1 MATPISYSLKVAG
14 QPADPQ
20 LIDAIRTVEVE
31 DHATLADVARLRV
44 ATSIA
49 ERGASWSVLDEP
61 ICDRLANVRIA
72 VRLGGESETP
82 LIDGYVIDIKAGLSA
97 NPAGS
102 TIEIVVMDATAL
114 MDLEEKVRAWPD
126 QSDSAI
132 ATSIFGEYSFDT
144 DVASTQ
150 LVRQANDVT
159 VMQRETD
166 IRFLHRLAERNGFE
180 CYVDVGD
187 QGQTV
192 GHFHPPTLQE
202 PPQAVLSV
210 NIGTET
216 NLDDF
221 SLRYDMLAATQ
232 ASASGIDVQD
242 ASAQPAQTQ
251 SASLHDQ
258 GDASTVAADR
268 PRVRLLTPRGLSRT
282 DELQTLT
289 QAAVDRSAFAITAEG
304 LVNAAVLGQA
314 LRAKKPVL
322 VRGAGRRFSGQF
334 YVDRVL
340 HRFDAN
346 GYQQRVTLKRNAAG
360 VLRQDNFTEDD
371 SVAPQPAVSV

>member
-1 MATPISYSLKVAG
+1 LKIG
-14 QPADPQ
+14 GRPADAQ
-20 LIDAIRTVEVE
+20 LISALRTVEVE

-44 ATSIA
+44 ATGIA
-49 ERGASWSVLDEP
+49 ERGATWSVLDEP
-61 ICDRLANVRIA
+61 ICDRLANVKIA

-82 LIDGYVIDIKAGLSA
+82 LIDGYVIDVKAALSP
-97 NPAGS
+97 NPSSS
-102 TIEIVVMDATAL
+102 TIEIVVMDATVL
-114 MDLEEKVRAWPD
+114 MDLEEKVKAWPD

-132 ATSIFGEYSFDT
+132 AQSIFGDYAFDAN
-144 DVASTQ
+144 VASTQ

-166 IRFLHRLAERNGFE
+166 IRFLRRLAERNGFE

-187 QGQTV
+187 RGQTV

-202 PPQAVLSV
+202 SPQAVLSV
-210 NIGTET
+210 NMGTAT
-216 NLDDF
+216 NIDDF
-221 SLRYDMLAATQ
+221 SLRYDMLSATQ

-242 ASAQPAQTQ
+242 ASAQPAQTP
-251 SASLHDQ
+251 SASLRDQ
-258 GDASTVAADR
+258 GGTSTVATDH

-322 VRGAGRRFSGQF
+322 VRGAGRRFSGQY
-334 YVDRVL
+334 YVERVL
-340 HRFDAN
+340 HRFDTN

-360 VLRQDNFTEDD
+360 VLRQDSFVEDD
-371 SVAPQPAVSV
+371 SLAPQPAVHV

>member
-31 DHATLADVARLRV
+31 DHAKLADVARLRV
-44 ATSIA
+44 ATAIA
-49 ERGASWSVLDEP
+49 DRGASWSVLDEP
-61 ICDRLANVRIA
+61 ICDRLANVKIA

-82 LIDGYVIDIKAGLSA
+82 LIDGYVIDVKAGLSA

-102 TIEIVVMDATAL
+102 TIEIVVMDATVL
-114 MDLEEKVRAWPD
+114 MDLEEKVKAWPD
-126 QSDSAI
+126 QADSAI
-132 ATSIFGEYSFDT
+132 ATSIFGDYSFDT
-144 DVASTQ
+144 DVTSTQ

-187 QGQTV
+187 RGQTV

-202 PPQAVLSV
+202 SAQAVLSV
-210 NIGTET
+210 NMGTET

-258 GDASTVAADR
+258 GDSSTVAAAH

-334 YVDRVL
+334 YVERVL

-371 SVAPQPAVSV
+371 SVAPRPAVRV

>member
-44 ATSIA
+44 ATAIA
-49 ERGASWSVLDEP
+49 DRGASWSVLDEP
-61 ICDRLANVRIA
+61 ICDRFANVKIA

-82 LIDGYVIDIKAGLSA
+82 LIDGYVIDVKAGLSA

-114 MDLEEKVRAWPD
+114 MDLEEKVKAWPD

-144 DVASTQ
+144 DVTSTQ

-216 NLDDF
+216 NVDDF
-221 SLRYDMLAATQ
+221 SLRYDMLSATQ
-232 ASASGIDVQD
+232 ASASGIDTQD

-258 GDASTVAADR
+258 GGSSTVAADR

-304 LVNAAVLGQA
+304 LVNAAVLGQV

-322 VRGAGRRFSGQF
+322 VRGAGSRFSGQF
-334 YVDRVL
+334 YVERVL

-371 SVAPQPAVSV
+371 SVAPRPAVSV

>member
-44 ATSIA
+44 ATAIA
-49 ERGASWSVLDEP
+49 DRGASWSVLDEP
-61 ICDRLANVRIA
+61 ICDRLANVKIA

-82 LIDGYVIDIKAGLSA
+82 LIDGYVIDVKAGLSA

-114 MDLEEKVRAWPD
+114 MDLEEKVKAWPD

-144 DVASTQ
+144 DVTSTQ

-221 SLRYDMLAATQ
+221 SLRYDMLSATQ
-232 ASASGIDVQD
+232 ASASGIDTQD

-258 GDASTVAADR
+258 GGSSTVAADR

-304 LVNAAVLGQA
+304 LVNAAVLGQV

-322 VRGAGRRFSGQF
+322 VRGAGSRFSGQF
-334 YVDRVL
+334 YVERVL

>member
-1 MATPISYSLKVAG
+1 MATPISYSLKIAG

-44 ATSIA
+44 ATAIA
-49 ERGASWSVLDEP
+49 DRGASWSVLDEP
-61 ICDRLANVRIA
+61 ICDRLANVKIA

-82 LIDGYVIDIKAGLSA
+82 LIDGYVIDVKAGLSA

-102 TIEIVVMDATAL
+102 TIEIVVMDATVL
-114 MDLEEKVRAWPD
+114 MDLEEKVKAWPD

-132 ATSIFGEYSFDT
+132 ATSIFGDYSFDT
-144 DVASTQ
+144 DVTSTQ

-192 GHFHPPTLQE
+192 GHFHLPTLQE
-202 PPQAVLSV
+202 SPQAVLSV
-210 NIGTET
+210 NMGTET

-221 SLRYDMLAATQ
+221 SLRYDMLSATQ
-232 ASASGIDVQD
+232 ATASGIDAHD

-258 GDASTVAADR
+258 GGTSTVATDR

-322 VRGAGRRFSGQF
+322 VRGAGSRFSGQF

>member
-1 MATPISYSLKVAG
+1 MATPISYSLRVAG

-31 DHATLADVARLRV
+31 DHAKLADVARLRV
-44 ATSIA
+44 ATAIA
-49 ERGASWSVLDEP
+49 DRGASWSVLDEP
-61 ICDRLANVRIA
+61 ICDRLANVKIA

-82 LIDGYVIDIKAGLSA
+82 LIDGYVIDVKAELSA

-114 MDLEEKVRAWPD
+114 MDLEEKVKAWPD

-132 ATSIFGEYSFDT
+132 ASSIFGDYSFDA
-144 DVASTQ
+144 DVTSTQ

-166 IRFLHRLAERNGFE
+166 IRFLNRLAERNGFE
-180 CYVDVGD
+180 CYVEVGD
-187 QGQTV
+187 RGQTV
-192 GHFHPPTLQE
+192 GHFGPPTLQE
-202 PPQAVLSV
+202 SPQAVLSV
-210 NIGTET
+210 NMGTET
-216 NLDDF
+216 NVDGF
-221 SLRYDMLAATQ
+221 ALRYDMLSATQ

-242 ASAQPAQTQ
+242 ASAQPARTQ

-258 GDASTVAADR
+258 GDSSTVATDR

-304 LVNAAVLGQA
+304 TVNAAVLGQA

-322 VRGAGRRFSGQF
+322 VRGAGSRFSGQF
-334 YVDRVL
+334 YVERVL

-360 VLRQDNFTEDD
+360 VLRQDRFTEDD

>member
-44 ATSIA
+44 ATAIA
-49 ERGASWSVLDEP
+49 DRGASWSVLDEP
-61 ICDRLANVRIA
+61 ICDRLANVKIA

-82 LIDGYVIDIKAGLSA
+82 LIDGYVIDVKAGLSA

-114 MDLEEKVRAWPD
+114 MDLEEKVKAWPD

-144 DVASTQ
+144 DVTSTQ

-221 SLRYDMLAATQ
+221 SLRYDMLSATQ
-232 ASASGIDVQD
+232 ATASGIDAQD

-258 GDASTVAADR
+258 GGSSTVAADR

-304 LVNAAVLGQA
+304 LVNAAVLGQV

-322 VRGAGRRFSGQF
+322 VRGAGSRFSGQF
-334 YVDRVL
+334 YVERVL

>member
-44 ATSIA
+44 ATAIA
-49 ERGASWSVLDEP
+49 DRGASWSVLDEP
-61 ICDRLANVRIA
+61 ICDRLANVKIA

-82 LIDGYVIDIKAGLSA
+82 LIDGYVIDVKAGLSA

-114 MDLEEKVRAWPD
+114 MDLEEKVKAWPD

-144 DVASTQ
+144 DVTSTQ

-216 NLDDF
+216 NVDDF
-221 SLRYDMLAATQ
+221 SLRYDMLSATQ
-232 ASASGIDVQD
+232 ASASGIDTQD

-258 GDASTVAADR
+258 GGSSTVAADR

-304 LVNAAVLGQA
+304 LVNAAVLGQV

-322 VRGAGRRFSGQF
+322 VRGAGSRFSGQF
-334 YVDRVL
+334 YVERVL

>member
-31 DHATLADVARLRV
+31 DHARLADVARLRV
-44 ATSIA
+44 ATAIA
-49 ERGASWSVLDEP
+49 DRGASWSVLDEP
-61 ICDRLANVRIA
+61 ICDRLANVKIA

-82 LIDGYVIDIKAGLSA
+82 LIDGYVMDVRAELSA
-97 NPAGS
+97 NPARS
-102 TIEIVVMDATAL
+102 TIEIVVMDATVL
-114 MDLEEKVRAWPD
+114 MDLEEKVKAWPD

-132 ATSIFGEYSFDT
+132 ATSVFGDYSFDT

-166 IRFLHRLAERNGFE
+166 IRLLNRLAERNGFE
-180 CYVDVGD
+180 CYVDVAD
-187 QGQTV
+187 RGQTV
-192 GHFHPPTLQE
+192 GHFGPPTLQE
-202 PPQAVLSV
+202 SPQAVLSV
-210 NIGTET
+210 NMGTET
-216 NLDDF
+216 TLDGF
-221 SLRYDMLAATQ
+221 SLRYDMLSATQ

-242 ASAQPAQTQ
+242 ASAQPARTQ

-258 GDASTVAADR
+258 GDTSTVASDR

-334 YVDRVL
+334 YVERVL

-360 VLRQDNFTEDD
+360 VLRQDDFTEDD